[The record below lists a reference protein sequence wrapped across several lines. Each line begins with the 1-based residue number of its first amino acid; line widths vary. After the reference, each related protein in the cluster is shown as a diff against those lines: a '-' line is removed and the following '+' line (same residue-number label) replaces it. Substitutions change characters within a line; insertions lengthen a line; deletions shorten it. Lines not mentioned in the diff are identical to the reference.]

1 MKLVQMVCENCG
13 ATLNVNEELEK
24 VTCSYCGSEMM
35 IVDEASK
42 IKRVEDAKLK
52 ARKENH
58 EQSLK
63 ERDDLLQQEIKER
76 KIIEAENEV
85 ENFKKG
91 KLSKALLI
99 CFAIAILFFFVGEGF
114 LLKFLIIVQAASL
127 LSSWLMGMKII
138 KEPVKGLML
147 VLAIIGFV
155 LFIPILGT
163 GGSTN

>member
-99 CFAIAILFFFVGEGF
+99 CFP
-114 LLKFLIIVQAASL
+114 IVFTSL
-127 LSSWLMGMKII
+127 SNSSEI
-138 KEPVKGLML
+138 
-147 VLAIIGFV
+147 
-155 LFIPILGT
+155 
-163 GGSTN
+163 